1 MSDDRRR
8 AVLHA
13 IVEGYV
19 STSEP
24 VCSKAL
30 STRQEL
36 GVSPATIRNDMAA
49 LEEEGLIAQPHT
61 SAGRIPTDKGY
72 RSFVDHVA
80 ASALQESQ
88 KRAITTFLSDAVD
101 VNDVVERS
109 VRLLSQL
116 TRQVAV
122 VQYPSVRESAVRRV
136 ELVRMGAGRA
146 LAVVVSADA
155 RVAQST
161 IALGGGPQQTP
172 EPSDEEFERIA
183 REVNLVAVGATPSG
197 LPAELD
203 TWASR
208 DGQPAWAADLA
219 TVVAKSAR
227 GGTVERVV
235 FAGTAN
241 LARAGT
247 DFEADA
253 VGSVLDALEE
263 QVVLLRLLH
272 EMTGQSQDVAVR
284 IGAETQHEALARTS
298 IVAAGY
304 GDEIGGLSLLGALGP
319 TRMDYPG
326 TMAAVRA
333 VARYLS
339 KVVER

>member
-1 MSDDRRR
+1 MYDDRRQAILR
-8 AVLHA
+8 A

-19 STSEP
+19 STHEP
-24 VCSKAL
+24 VGSKAL
-30 STRQEL
+30 AQNSDL

-49 LEEEGLIAQPHT
+49 LEEDGLIAQPHT

-72 RSFVDHVA
+72 RYFVDMLA
-80 ASALQESQ
+80 AAAFQDSH
-88 KRAITTFLSDAVD
+88 KRAISTFLSDAVD
-101 VNDVVERS
+101 LNDVVERS

-122 VQYPSVRESAVRRV
+122 VQYPSLRESAVRRI
-136 ELVRMGAGRA
+136 ELVRMTPERA

-155 RVAQST
+155 RVEQASVT
-161 IALGGGPQQTP
+161 VPADLSDDDFEKVARDVNAVATGLTPAPLAHAL
-172 EPSDEEFERIA
+172 DEW
-183 REVNLVAVGATPSG
+183 VGRQPTM
-197 LPAELD
+197 
-203 TWASR
+203 TWL
-208 DGQPAWAADLA
+208 ADLA
-219 TVVAKSAR
+219 TVVSSAAR

-235 FAGTAN
+235 FAGTGN
-241 LARAGT
+241 LTRAGS
-247 DFEADA
+247 DLGADA
-253 VGSVLDALEE
+253 VASVLDALEE

-272 EMTGQSQDVAVR
+272 EMTAEGPIAVR
-284 IGAETQHEALARTS
+284 IGSETGLGALAGTS

-304 GDEIGGLSLLGALGP
+304 GSFESPSLLGALGP

-339 KVVER
+339 KVVEA

>member
-1 MSDDRRR
+1 MSEERRR

-13 IVEGYV
+13 IVDGYV

-24 VCSKAL
+24 VGSKAL
-30 STRQEL
+30 TAKYGL

-49 LEEEGLIAQPHT
+49 LEEEGLIAQPYT

-72 RSFVDHVA
+72 RSFVDYVA
-80 ASALQESQ
+80 QSALQDSH

-101 VNDVVERS
+101 LNDIVERS

-122 VQYPSVRESAVRRV
+122 VQYPSMRESHIRRV
-136 ELVRMGAGRA
+136 ELVRMGTDRA
-146 LAVVVSADA
+146 LVVVVSADA
-155 RVAQST
+155 RVEQST
-161 IALGGGPQQTP
+161 IMLGEDPAHDLFEQVARDINEASVGHSP
-172 EPSDEEFERIA
+172 ESLTHSLDEWVDRPNQ
-183 REVNLVAVGATPSG
+183 V
-197 LPAELD
+197 
-203 TWASR
+203 
-208 DGQPAWAADLA
+208 AWARPLADA
-219 TVVAKSAR
+219 VVAAAR

-235 FAGTAN
+235 FAGASN
-241 LARAGT
+241 LARAGAG
-247 DFEADA
+247 FESEAI
-253 VGSVLDALEE
+253 GSVLDALEE

-272 EMTGQSQDVAVR
+272 EMADEGSDVTVR
-284 IGAETQHEALARTS
+284 IGAETQHEALERTS

-304 GDEIGGLSLLGALGP
+304 GPGGEGTSLLGALGP

-339 KVVER
+339 KVVDS

>member
-1 MSDDRRR
+1 MNDDRRR

-19 STSEP
+19 ATSEP
-24 VCSKAL
+24 VGSKAL
-30 STRQEL
+30 STREEL

-49 LEEEGLIAQPHT
+49 LEEDGLIAQPHT

-80 ASALQESQ
+80 ASALQDSQ
-88 KRAITTFLSDAVD
+88 KRAIATFLSDAVD

-136 ELVRMGAGRA
+136 ELVRIGADRA
-146 LAVVVSADA
+146 LVVVVSADA
-155 RVAQST
+155 RVEQAT
-161 IALGGGPQQTP
+161 ILLGDN
-172 EPSDEEFERIA
+172 PSDDEFERVA
-183 REVNLVAVGATPSG
+183 REVNYVSVGTVPSG
-197 LPAELD
+197 LQAALD
-203 TWASR
+203 AWSSSP
-208 DGQPAWAADLA
+208 GQPGWTGDLTAA
-219 TVVAKSAR
+219 VAKSAR

-235 FAGTAN
+235 FAGAAN

-272 EMTGQSQDVAVR
+272 EMTGHSQDVAVR

-304 GDEIGGLSLLGALGP
+304 GGDNGSLSLLGALGP

-339 KVVER
+339 KVVEA

>member
-1 MSDDRRR
+1 MSNERRQ

-24 VCSKAL
+24 VGSRAL
-30 STRQEL
+30 ATRQEL

-49 LEEEGLIAQPHT
+49 LEEEGFIAQPHT

-80 ASALQESQ
+80 ASALHDSQ

-109 VRLLSQL
+109 VRMLSQL

-122 VQYPSVRESAVRRV
+122 VQYPSARESVVRRV
-136 ELVRMGAGRA
+136 ELVRMSTDHV
-146 LAVVVSADA
+146 LVVVVSADA
-155 RVAQST
+155 RVEQVTVS
-161 IALGGGPQQTP
+161 ISG
-172 EPSDEEFERIA
+172 EPSIDEFERLA
-183 REVNLVAVGATPSG
+183 REVNEAAQSVPPTQLAAALESWAT
-197 LPAELD
+197 
-203 TWASR
+203 R
-208 DGQPAWAADLA
+208 DGQPAWVVPIATAVAAA
-219 TVVAKSAR
+219 AR

-241 LARAGT
+241 LARART

-253 VGSVLDALEE
+253 IGSVLDALEE

-272 EMTGQSQDVAVR
+272 EMTGQGQDVAVR
-284 IGAETQHEALARTS
+284 IGSETQHEALARTS

-304 GDEIGGLSLLGALGP
+304 GAENGGLSLLGALGP

-339 KVVER
+339 KVVEA

>member
-1 MSDDRRR
+1 MSEERRR

-24 VCSKAL
+24 VGSKAL
-30 STRQEL
+30 ADSAHL

-49 LEEEGLIAQPHT
+49 LEDEGLIAQPHT
-61 SAGRIPTDKGY
+61 SAGRIPTDAGY
-72 RSFVDHVA
+72 RRFVDQM
-80 ASALQESQ
+80 ASAALQDPH
-88 KRAITTFLSDAVD
+88 KRAIATFLSDAVD
-101 VNDVVERS
+101 LNDVVERS

-122 VQYPSVRESAVRRV
+122 VQYPSPREAPIRRV
-136 ELVRMGAGRA
+136 ELVRVGADRA
-146 LAVVVSADA
+146 LVVVVSADA
-155 RVAQST
+155 RVEQAT
-161 IALGGGPQQTP
+161 VALGRDVA
-172 EPSDEEFERIA
+172 EDEFESVA
-183 REVNLVAVGATPSG
+183 SALNELAVGRTSADVAPVF
-197 LPAELD
+197 
-203 TWASR
+203 ASWLQR
-208 DGQPAWAADLA
+208 NAHVEWAAGVAETILA
-219 TVVAKSAR
+219 SAR

-241 LARAGT
+241 LARAAN
-247 DFEADA
+247 DFETDA
-253 VGSVLDALEE
+253 IGPVLDALEE

-272 EMTGQSQDVAVR
+272 EMAGEGRDVSVR
-284 IGAETQHEALARTS
+284 IGTENVDDAFSRTS

-304 GDEIGGLSLLGALGP
+304 GSQGENLSLLGALGP

-339 KVVER
+339 KIVETE